1 MSKGPP
7 YTSIDAAAAEPRV
20 LPAAL
25 PETLPPA
32 LPSGRVLCGDLNIRI
47 DRDGVWYYAGSPIAR
62 RELVCLF
69 ASVLVRDAAG
79 TFWLVTPAEICPVQV
94 DDAPFLAVE
103 IFAAGHGEDQILS
116 FRTNVDEIVS
126 VDGAHPLMVTYDPV
140 TGEPSPYV
148 RLRDGIDARL
158 SRAVYYDLIDRGVA
172 RRTNGRVAFG
182 VWSNGHFFDL
192 GTLDPQA
199 GDDVDVADGD

>member
-7 YTSIDAAAAEPRV
+7 YTSVDAAAVGAMVIPAE
-20 LPAAL
+20 L

-79 TFWLVTPAEICPVQV
+79 AFWLVTPAEICPVQV

-103 IFAAGHGEDQILS
+103 MFVAGQGEAQILS

-126 VDGAHPLMVTYDPV
+126 VDGAHPLTVTTDPA

-158 SRAVYYDLIDRGVA
+158 SRAVFYDLVDRGVEC
-172 RRTNGRVAFG
+172 RSGDRIGFG
-182 VWSNGHFFDL
+182 VWSNGRFFDL
-192 GTLDPQA
+192 GTIEA
-199 GDDVDVADGD
+199 HASDDIDAADGD